1 MNRAKP
7 VSSVLPGVSRSLT
20 TSPTPAG
27 QTGSAFSDAAELG
40 VRVNLIFATFQT
52 DLGLANA
59 FRWEFPANDEPKL
72 KAAKAAWFRAELAQV
87 PKVLFEM
94 ALRRIGTEHQVGRAN
109 KSLPSFGDFL
119 ALCRPKPEAVG
130 MPSKDAAWAE
140 ALRHAVSPRHRWSH
154 PAVLLAA
161 KATGTHDLRT
171 ADAFQARELR
181 QRFDRHYEQLVLQVA
196 RGEELSMPLAAL
208 GHDGSKPAHQVQQE
222 HGERQLREQLA
233 QQGLAGAGANAR
245 EVLLAR
251 LGIKREVV
259 NG

>member
-1 MNRAKP
+1 
-7 VSSVLPGVSRSLT
+7 
-20 TSPTPAG
+20 
-27 QTGSAFSDAAELG
+27 
-40 VRVNLIFATFQT
+40 VNLIFATFQT
-52 DLGLANA
+52 DLGLTSA
-59 FRWEFPANDEPKL
+59 FRWEFPANDPAKL
-72 KAAKAAWFRAELAQV
+72 KAAKASWFRAELAHV

-130 MPSKDAAWAE
+130 LPSKDAAWTE
-140 ALRHAVSPRHRWSH
+140 AMRHAMNTRHRWSH

-161 KATGTHDLRT
+161 KATGTHDLRN

-196 RGEELSMPLAAL
+196 KGEELSMPRGAI

-222 HGERQLREQLA
+222 HGERRLHERLE

-245 EVLLAR
+245 GALLEK

-259 NG
+259 HG